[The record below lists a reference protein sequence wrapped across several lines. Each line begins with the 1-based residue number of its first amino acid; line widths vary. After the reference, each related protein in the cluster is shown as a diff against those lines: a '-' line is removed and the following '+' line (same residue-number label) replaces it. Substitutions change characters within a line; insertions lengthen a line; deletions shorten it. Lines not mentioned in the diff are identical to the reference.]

1 MNKLFLS
8 TKKLILSKQNSIV
21 SSATIVGIMIVLSR
35 FFGFLRYRTMAGYF
49 NKSELDIFFASFRI
63 PDIVFEILITGAITS
78 SFIPIFIKYQKNK
91 KALDENISSI
101 INLISLVF
109 LGIIIVVFIFADRII
124 PLTAPGFSK
133 EKIDLIVYFSR
144 ILLLSQLPFLVFAN
158 FLTGIGQAN
167 KTFIISSLAPIA
179 YNIIIILA
187 TIFFAPTFHL
197 LAPILGVST
206 GSVVLLLLQIPL
218 LFSSDF
224 IYKPVLKITKGV
236 KEFFRLIVP
245 RLVTVV
251 ISQIDATID
260 LVLTSILSAGSYT
273 IFYLAQHLQL
283 LPVSVIGIAFG
294 QASLPYLSE
303 VFQEKKIDEFKK
315 IIIESIV
322 SILFLT
328 VPIMSFFIFARTPIV
343 RLFFGGEK
351 FDWDATVKTA
361 ITLSYFSLS
370 IPFHSVYYFLT
381 RCYFAFLDSKTPFL
395 ISILSVFI
403 NIAFSLL
410 FIFVLRLPVWSLG
423 ASFSISIFLNVIIL
437 HILLTRRLKG
447 LNNTFLLRESFKIV
461 LATFVASFFTWWEM
475 KVLDGLIL
483 DTSRTINIFL
493 LLLIGGMSYMALF
506 LYLSWLFE
514 IKEIQIIHKVLNK
527 AKAYRRRV
535 VEIYTEVE

>member
-91 KALDENISSI
+91 KELDENISSI

-109 LGIIIVVFIFADRII
+109 LGIIIVIFIFADRII

-179 YNIIIILA
+179 YNIVIILA

-197 LAPILGVST
+197 LAPILGVSA
-206 GSVVLLLLQIPL
+206 GSVVLFLLQIPL

-251 ISQIDATID
+251 VSQIDATID

-294 QASLPYLSE
+294 QASLPYLSV
-303 VFQEKKIDEFKK
+303 VFQEKKIEEFKK

-328 VPIMSFFIFARTPIV
+328 VPVMSFFIFARTPIV

-403 NIAFSLL
+403 NIALSLL
-410 FIFVLRLPVWSLG
+410 FIFVLKLPVWSLG

-461 LATFVASFFTWWEM
+461 LATFVASFFTWWGM

-483 DTSRTINIFL
+483 DTSRTINVFL
-493 LLLIGGMSYMALF
+493 LLLIGGLSYLVLF

-514 IKEIQIIHKVLNK
+514 IKEIQIIHKVLHK
-527 AKAYRRRV
+527 AKAYRRKV

>member
-21 SSATIVGIMIVLSR
+21 SSATIVGIMIILSR
-35 FFGFLRYRTMAGYF
+35 SFGFLRYRIMASYF
-49 NKSELDIFFASFRI
+49 DKSALDIFFASFRI
-63 PDIVFEILITGAITS
+63 PDTVFEILITGAITS

-109 LGIIIVVFIFADRII
+109 LGIIVVIFIFADRII

-133 EKIDLIVYFSR
+133 EKIDLIIYFSR

-179 YNIIIILA
+179 YNIVIILA

-206 GSVVLLLLQIPL
+206 GAVVLFLLQIPL

-236 KEFFRLIVP
+236 REFFRLIVP

-251 ISQIDATID
+251 TSQIDATID
-260 LVLTSILSAGSYT
+260 LMLTSILGAGSYT

-303 VFQEKKIDEFKK
+303 LFQEKKIEEFKK

-322 SILFLT
+322 SIFFLT
-328 VPIMSFFIFARTPIV
+328 VPIMSFFIFARTPLV

-395 ISILSVFI
+395 ISLLSVFL
-403 NIAFSLL
+403 NICFSLL
-410 FIFVLRLPVWSLG
+410 FIFVFKLPVWALG

-447 LNNTFLLRESFKIV
+447 LNNTFLLSESLKIV

-475 KVLDGLIL
+475 KALDGLIF
-483 DTSRTINIFL
+483 DTSRTINVFL
-493 LLLIGGMSYMALF
+493 LLLIGGISYLALF
-506 LYLSWLFE
+506 LYLAWLFE
-514 IKEIQIIHKVLNK
+514 IKEIQIIYKVLNK
-527 AKAYRRRV
+527 AKSYRKKV
-535 VEIYTEVE
+535 VEIYTEIE

>member
-21 SSATIVGIMIVLSR
+21 SSATIVAIMIILSR

-63 PDIVFEILITGAITS
+63 PDLVFEILITGAITS

-109 LGIIIVVFIFADRII
+109 LGIIIIVFIFADRII
-124 PLTAPGFSK
+124 PLTAPGFSR

-179 YNIIIILA
+179 YNIVIILA
-187 TIFFAPTFHL
+187 TVFFAPTFHL

-206 GSVVLLLLQIPL
+206 GSVVLFLLQIPL

-224 IYKPVLKITKGV
+224 IYKPVLKITRGV
-236 KEFFRLIVP
+236 REFFRLIVP
-245 RLVTVV
+245 RLVTVA

-260 LVLTSILSAGSYT
+260 LILTSILSAGSYT

-303 VFQEKKIDEFKK
+303 VFQDKKIEEFKK

-328 VPIMSFFIFARTPIV
+328 VPIMSFFIFARTPLV

-395 ISILSVFI
+395 ISILSVCL
-403 NIAFSLL
+403 NIGFSLF
-410 FIFVLRLPVWSLG
+410 FIFVLKLPVWSLG

-437 HILLTRRLKG
+437 HILLTRRLGG

-461 LATFVASFFTWWEM
+461 LATFVASFFTWWGM
-475 KVLDGLIL
+475 KALDGLIL
-483 DTSRTINIFL
+483 DTSRTINVFL
-493 LLLIGGMSYMALF
+493 LLLIGGTSYLALF

-514 IKEIQIIHKVLNK
+514 IKEIQIIHKVLHK
-527 AKAYRRRV
+527 AKVYRRKV

>member
-21 SSATIVGIMIVLSR
+21 SSATIVGIMIILSR
-35 FFGFLRYRTMAGYF
+35 FFGFLRYRILANYF
-49 NKSELDIFFASFRI
+49 NKGELDIFFASFRI

-109 LGIIIVVFIFADRII
+109 LGIIVVVLIFADRII

-179 YNIIIILA
+179 YNIVIILA

-197 LAPILGVST
+197 LAPILGVSA
-206 GSVVLLLLQIPL
+206 GSVVLFLLQIPL

-236 KEFFRLIVP
+236 REFFRLIVP
-245 RLVTVV
+245 RLITVV
-251 ISQIDATID
+251 TSQIDATID
-260 LVLTSILSAGSYT
+260 LILTSILGAGSYT

-303 VFQEKKIDEFKK
+303 VFQEKKIEEFKK

-322 SILFLT
+322 SIFFLT
-328 VPIMSFFIFARTPIV
+328 VPIMSFFIFARTPLV

-351 FDWDATVKTA
+351 FDWDATVNTA

-395 ISILSVFI
+395 ISVLSIIL
-403 NIAFSLL
+403 NIGFSLF
-410 FIFVLRLPVWSLG
+410 FIFVLKLPVWSLG
-423 ASFSISIFLNVIIL
+423 ASFSISIFINVILL

-447 LNNTFLLRESFKIV
+447 LNNTFLLRESLKIV
-461 LATFVASFFTWWEM
+461 LATFVASFFAWWGM

-483 DTSRTINIFL
+483 DTSRTINVFL
-493 LLLIGGMSYMALF
+493 LLLIGGISYLALF
-506 LYLSWLFE
+506 LYLAWLFE

-527 AKAYRRRV
+527 AKSYRKKV